1 MSAGFSASGLA
12 LQVIEIIVFVVF
24 VLAGLSRAAVYILKK
39 VETDEETYFVIMLSI
54 LAITALL
61 AQAIN
66 LPGIVGTFMAGLA
79 VNAAVKDK
87 PAKNKLE
94 FMGTTLF
101 IPVFFVVT
109 GFLIDPLAL
118 LRSLATDGVLAAGII
133 GALLVGKLVA
143 TETCGRA
150 FGYAFEARMT
160 MWSLTLPQ
168 VAATLA
174 AALVAKQTFNAA
186 GQPLIDGRMFD
197 GVLIMVLVT
206 AIAGPLLTNR
216 FARQVQEVD
225 PRLQTP

>member
-1 MSAGFSASGLA
+1 
-12 LQVIEIIVFVVF
+12 
-24 VLAGLSRAAVYILKK
+24 VLAGLSRGAAYILKK

-150 FGYAFEARMT
+150 FGYVAEARMT

-206 AIAGPLLTNR
+206 SIAGPLLTNR
-216 FARQVQEVD
+216 FARQVPKVEA
-225 PRLQTP
+225 RLRAP